1 MLQFDRLKL
10 ATSSQYITNLN
21 PTQFLET
28 PMKQGNYYYKYH
40 QDSPFSL
47 TIINNPRKSELVID
61 FTGKVLKDDY
71 PSLISYKTIR
81 QCFDNICAI
90 RICDLDIDAILN
102 NSEVCVCDVTQDIV
116 CNHPMA
122 EIKRHIKASIKNYDK
137 WLFKNCRNNGLEIY
151 NSVTTSRRFKRFI
164 LYDKAKEMKR
174 AENRGFLDCVDD
186 PNALLHQFD
195 GKVRLELNLRSKEQI
210 RNYLHVPNNQLQAV
224 LNSTAAPILAIYD
237 DSIAETI
244 PVSNAI
250 YNKTEKMA
258 LLEQCNYDLQAVE
271 MKIREHTPTNTSIRR
286 KMEPFRILLQSI
298 RNTETN
304 PMNLREFI
312 A

>member
-237 DSIAETI
+237 ESIAETI

>member
-28 PMKQGNYYYKYH
+28 PMKQGDYYYKYH

-47 TIINNPRKSELVID
+47 TITNKPQKSELVID
-61 FTGKVLKDDY
+61 FTGKVLKDAY
-71 PSLISYKTIR
+71 PNLISRETIR
-81 QCFDNICAI
+81 QCFDNICAM
-90 RICDLDIDAILN
+90 RICDLDTDAILD
-102 NSEVCVCDVTQDIV
+102 NSEVCLCDVTQDFV

-137 WLFKNCRNNGLEIY
+137 WLVKNCRNNGLEIY

-174 AENRGFLDCVDD
+174 AENRGFLACVDNPD
-186 PNALLHQFD
+186 ALLHQFD

-210 RNYLHVPNNQLQAV
+210 RNYLHIPNNQLQAV
-224 LNSTAAPILAIYD
+224 LNSTAAPILAVYD
-237 DSIAETI
+237 EAVSETT
-244 PVSNAI
+244 PVNTAV
-250 YNKTEKMA
+250 YNKAEKIA

-286 KMEPFRILLQSI
+286 KMEPYRQLLQSI
-298 RNTETN
+298 QNTKAS
-304 PMNLREFI
+304 PMNLRELI

>member
-10 ATSSQYITNLN
+10 ATSSQFITNLN
-21 PTQFLET
+21 HTKFLEI
-28 PMKQGNYYYKYH
+28 PIQQGDYYYKYQ

-47 TIINNPRKSELVID
+47 TITNKPRKSELVID
-61 FTGKVLKDDY
+61 FTGKVLKDAY
-71 PSLISYKTIR
+71 PSLISCETIR

-102 NSEVCVCDVTQDIV
+102 NSEVCLCDVTQDIV

-174 AENRGFLDCVDD
+174 AENKGTVQVLTEPTCTNHNAVVYAQPASGYRFDHWSTGSTDNPYSLTVVVDTVIT
-186 PNALLHQFD
+186 AYF
-195 GKVRLELNLRSKEQI
+195 VLEGDTQGIEGVERDDMQI
-210 RNYLHVPNNQLQAV
+210 
-224 LNSTAAPILAIYD
+224 I
-237 DSIAETI
+237 
-244 PVSNAI
+244 VSNGHI
-250 YNKTEKMA
+250 VVEGVEQKDIHVYDITGRTRHNHA
-258 LLEQCNYDLQAVE
+258 LPSGVYIVKIGQLPARKVVVLQ
-271 MKIREHTPTNTSIRR
+271 
-286 KMEPFRILLQSI
+286 
-298 RNTETN
+298 
-304 PMNLREFI
+304 
-312 A
+312 

>member
-1 MLQFDRLKL
+1 MLKFDRLKL

-28 PMKQGNYYYKYH
+28 PMKQGDYYYKYH

-71 PSLISYKTIR
+71 PSLINRNTIR
-81 QCFDNICAI
+81 QCFDHICAMNICN
-90 RICDLDIDAILN
+90 LDADSILN
-102 NSEVCVCDVTQDIV
+102 NSEVCLCDVTLDFV

-122 EIKRHIKASIKNYDK
+122 DIKRHIKASIKNYDK
-137 WLFKNCRNNGLEIY
+137 WLVKKCRNNGLEIY

-174 AENRGFLDCVDD
+174 AENREFLACVDD
-186 PNALLHQFD
+186 PSALLHQFD
-195 GKVRLELNLRSKEQI
+195 GKVRLELNLRSMEQV
-210 RNYLHVPNNQLQAV
+210 RNYLHIPNNQLQAV
-224 LNSTAAPILAIYD
+224 LNTTANPILAIYD
-237 DSIAETI
+237 EAIVETI
-244 PVSNAI
+244 PVNTAI
-250 YNKTEKMA
+250 YNKAEKLA

-271 MKIREHTPTNTSIRR
+271 MKIREHTPKSTSIRR
-286 KMEPFRILLQSI
+286 KMEPYRLLLQPI
-298 RNTETN
+298 QNTEVK
-304 PMNLREFI
+304 PMNLRQYI
-312 A
+312 I

>member
-71 PSLISYKTIR
+71 PSLISHKTIR

-102 NSEVCVCDVTQDIV
+102 NSEVCLCDVTQDIV

-174 AENRGFLDCVDD
+174 AENRGFLACVDD

-237 DSIAETI
+237 ESIAETI

-271 MKIREHTPTNTSIRR
+271 MKIREHTPTNTAIRR

>member
-10 ATSSQYITNLN
+10 ATSSHYITNLN

-28 PMKQGNYYYKYH
+28 PMKQGDYYYKYH

-47 TIINNPRKSELVID
+47 TISNKPRKSELVID
-61 FTGKVLKDDY
+61 FTGKVLKDAY
-71 PSLISYKTIR
+71 PSLISRETIR
-81 QCFDNICAI
+81 QCFDNICAM

-102 NSEVCVCDVTQDIV
+102 NSEVCLCDVTQDIV

-174 AENRGFLDCVDD
+174 AENRGFLACVDD

-224 LNSTAAPILAIYD
+224 LNSTTNPILTIYD
-237 DSIAETI
+237 EAVSETI
-244 PVSNAI
+244 PVNTNI
-250 YNKTEKMA
+250 YNKAEKLA
-258 LLEQCNYDLQAVE
+258 LLEQCDYDLQAVE
-271 MKIREHTPTNTSIRR
+271 MKIREHTTTNTSIRR
-286 KMEPFRILLQSI
+286 KMEPYRVLLQSI
-298 RNTETN
+298 QTAETR
-304 PMNLREFI
+304 PMNLREYI

>member
-28 PMKQGNYYYKYH
+28 PMKQGDYYYKYH

-71 PSLISYKTIR
+71 PRLINRNTIR
-81 QCFDNICAI
+81 QCFDNICAMN
-90 RICDLDIDAILN
+90 ICTLDIDATLE
-102 NSEVCVCDVTQDIV
+102 NSEVCLCDVTQDFV
-116 CNHPMA
+116 CNHSMA
-122 EIKRHIKASIKNYDK
+122 DIKRHIKASIKNYDK
-137 WLFKNCRNNGLEIY
+137 WLIKKCQNNGLVIS
-151 NSVTTSRRFKRFI
+151 NSVTTQRRSKRFI
-164 LYDKAKEMKR
+164 IYDKAKEMKR
-174 AENRGFLDCVDD
+174 AENRGFLACVDN
-186 PNALLHQFD
+186 PSALLHQFD
-195 GKVRLELNLRSKEQI
+195 GMIRLELNLRSMEQV
-210 RNYLHVPNNQLQAV
+210 RNYLHIPNNQLQAV

-237 DSIAETI
+237 EAVSETI
-244 PVSNAI
+244 PVNTSI
-250 YNKTEKMA
+250 YNKAEKLA
-258 LLEQCNYDLQAVE
+258 LLEQCDYDLQAVE
-271 MKIREHTPTNTSIRR
+271 MKIRKHTPTNTSIRR
-286 KMEPFRILLQSI
+286 KMEPYRVLLQSI
-298 RNTETN
+298 HTTETS

>member
-28 PMKQGNYYYKYH
+28 PMKQGDFYYKYH

-47 TIINNPRKSELVID
+47 TITNKPQKSELVID
-61 FTGKVLKDDY
+61 FTGKVLKDAY
-71 PSLISYKTIR
+71 PNLISRETIR
-81 QCFDNICAI
+81 QCFDNICAM
-90 RICDLDIDAILN
+90 RICDLDTDAILD
-102 NSEVCVCDVTQDIV
+102 NSEVCLCDVTQDFV

-137 WLFKNCRNNGLEIY
+137 WLVKNCRNNGLEIY

-174 AENRGFLDCVDD
+174 AENRGSLACVDD

-195 GKVRLELNLRSKEQI
+195 GKVRLELNLRSMEQV
-210 RNYLHVPNNQLQAV
+210 RNYLHVPNNRLQAV
-224 LNSTAAPILAIYD
+224 LNATANPILAIYD
-237 DSIAETI
+237 EAIAETT
-244 PVSNAI
+244 PVNTAI
-250 YNKTEKMA
+250 YNKAEKIA

-271 MKIREHTPTNTSIRR
+271 MKIREHTNTNTSIRR
-286 KMEPFRILLQSI
+286 KMEPYRILLQSI
-298 RNTETN
+298 RNTETK

>member
-28 PMKQGNYYYKYH
+28 PMKQGDYYYKYH

-71 PSLISYKTIR
+71 PRLINRNTIR
-81 QCFDNICAI
+81 QCFDNICAMN
-90 RICDLDIDAILN
+90 ICTLDIDAILE
-102 NSEVCVCDVTQDIV
+102 NSEVCLCDVTQDFV
-116 CNHPMA
+116 CNHSMA
-122 EIKRHIKASIKNYDK
+122 DIKRHIKASIKNYDK
-137 WLFKNCRNNGLEIY
+137 WLIKKCQNNGLVIS
-151 NSVTTSRRFKRFI
+151 NSVTTQRRSKRFI
-164 LYDKAKEMKR
+164 IYDKAKEMKR
-174 AENRGFLDCVDD
+174 AENKGFLACVDN
-186 PNALLHQFD
+186 PSALLHQFD
-195 GKVRLELNLRSKEQI
+195 GMIRLELNLRSMEQV
-210 RNYLHVPNNQLQAV
+210 RNYLHIPNNQLQAV

-237 DSIAETI
+237 EAVSETI
-244 PVSNAI
+244 PVNTSI
-250 YNKTEKMA
+250 YNKAEKLA
-258 LLEQCNYDLQAVE
+258 LLEQCDYDLQAVE
-271 MKIREHTPTNTSIRR
+271 MKIRKHTPTNTSIRR
-286 KMEPFRILLQSI
+286 KMEPYRVLLQSI
-298 RNTETN
+298 HTTETS

>member
-28 PMKQGNYYYKYH
+28 PMKQGDYYYKYH

-61 FTGKVLKDDY
+61 FTGKMLKDDY
-71 PSLISYKTIR
+71 LRLVSRETIR
-81 QCFDNICAI
+81 QCFDHICAMN
-90 RICDLDIDAILN
+90 ICDLDIDAILD
-102 NSEVCVCDVTQDIV
+102 NSEVCLCDVTQDFV

-122 EIKRHIKASIKNYDK
+122 DIKRHIKASIKNYDK
-137 WLFKNCRNNGLEIY
+137 WLVKNCRNNGLEIY
-151 NSVTTSRRFKRFI
+151 NSVTTPRRFKRFI
-164 LYDKAKEMKR
+164 IYDKAKEMKR
-174 AENRGFLDCVDD
+174 AENRGFLACVDN
-186 PNALLHQFD
+186 PSALLHQFD
-195 GKVRLELNLRSKEQI
+195 NKVRLELNLRSKEQI
-210 RNYLHVPNNQLQAV
+210 RNYLHIPNNQLQAV
-224 LNSTAAPILAIYD
+224 LNTTATPILAIYD
-237 DSIAETI
+237 EAISETV
-244 PVSNAI
+244 PVNNSI
-250 YNKTEKMA
+250 YNKAEKLA

-286 KMEPFRILLQSI
+286 KMEPYRVLLQSI
-298 RNTETN
+298 QTAESS